1 MVLFSVF
8 MWQLL
13 NTPWSIRTQ
22 TLKFMELHIMLSTR
36 EAFLMRLRETALL
49 SSFSDVLIHLTTVKL
64 QQAAHASKLMTLL
77 PTLALCCMSE

>member
-22 TLKFMELHIMLSTR
+22 TLKFMELHIMLST
-36 EAFLMRLRETALL
+36 
-49 SSFSDVLIHLTTVKL
+49 SFPD
-64 QQAAHASKLMTLL
+64 AAERNSIAVELFRRADSFDYGKAAASRT
-77 PTLALCCMSE
+77 CI